1 MSVASELE
9 ERIKRLEDKDEIRDL
24 IVMYGIIMDE
34 HDFEGIDRIFT
45 SDASLTSADGV
56 FSASG
61 IEAIKSTYQD
71 RFAVLGA
78 TNHVTH
84 GNVVRFSD
92 DNPDHASGLVTS
104 HAEVSREGT
113 ALIAALRYK
122 DNYQRTSMGW
132 QIRERE
138 MSFMYYVSFDEFK
151 DALVSD
157 ERVRVYGD
165 RRLADWPERLNTGTS
180 PKWIKEYIS

>member
-1 MSVASELE
+1 MGAASELE
-9 ERIKRLEDKDEIRDL
+9 ERIKRLEDKDKIREL
-24 IVMYGIIMDE
+24 VVMYGIIMDE
-34 HDFEGIDRIFT
+34 HDFEGIERIFT
-45 SDASLTSADGV
+45 KDASLTSADGV

-92 DNPDHASGLVTS
+92 DDPDQASGLVTS

-132 QIRERE
+132 QIKGRE

-151 DALVSD
+151 DAIVSD

-165 RRLADWPERLNTGTS
+165 RRPADWPERLNTGTS